1 MNLEPAV
8 HPSADCGDR
17 AAERRGFNPEN
28 HSLPSFAVI
37 GVQIA
42 TRLRHLV
49 ICATHRRF
57 QGEASDPRPSVP
69 VFLSGGAVGRIA
81 RWKRW

>member
-1 MNLEPAV
+1 MNLKPAV
-8 HPSADCGDR
+8 HLSADCGDR
-17 AAERRGFNPEN
+17 AAERRGFNPGN

-49 ICATHRRF
+49 ICVTNRRF

-69 VFLSGGAVGRIA
+69 VFFSGGAVGRTA
-81 RWKRW
+81 RRTRG